1 MRILVAQE
9 TDSIHRYP
17 ILHHRILEALSI
29 GGDDVTVLD
38 YELLWGR
45 KGSWPL
51 WQGRQV
57 WANVS
62 KIHSGSRVTVVRPA
76 MLRVPVLARPSWL
89 LMTWLELWRYF
100 SVAQPVVI
108 VASGIPTSFLA
119 RLFARRHRIPFIVHL
134 FDSLHALAE
143 PPV

>member
-1 MRILVAQE
+1 MRILVVQRPGWI
-9 TDSIHRYP
+9 DRSP
-17 ILHHRILEALSI
+17 ILPHRILEALSI

-62 KIHSGSRVTVVRPA
+62 KIHSGSRVTAVRPA

-100 SVAQPVVI
+100 SVAQPDVI
-108 VASGIPTSFLA
+108 VAYGISNSFLA
-119 RLFARRHRIPFIVHL
+119 RLFAPPHR
-134 FDSLHALAE
+134 
-143 PPV
+143 